1 MVEKLFRKFEQIHI
15 DDVSR
20 VQNRPRSIRPLCKH
34 GPIYIYICIYI
45 SPGDEFST
53 QRRLSK
59 RSMVNTML
67 SRIIAREREF
77 SKGGGV
83 QISQHPS

>member
-1 MVEKLFRKFEQIHI
+1 MVEKLAGLSSENSSESISTMFREYKTVLVRFASYANTAQ
-15 DDVSR
+15 
-20 VQNRPRSIRPLCKH
+20 
-34 GPIYIYICIYI
+34 YICIYI

-53 QRRLSK
+53 QHRLSI

-67 SRIIAREREF
+67 SRIIARERF

-83 QISQHPS
+83 EISQHPP